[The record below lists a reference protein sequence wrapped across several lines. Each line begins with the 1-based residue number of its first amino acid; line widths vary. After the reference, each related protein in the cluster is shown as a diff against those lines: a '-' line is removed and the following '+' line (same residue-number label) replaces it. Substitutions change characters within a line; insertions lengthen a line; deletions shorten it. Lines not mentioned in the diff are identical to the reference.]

1 MLSDQSYRRNSISKV
16 ELWRNRPFSEEL
28 PAFSPQMSSVYPYP
42 WELSLQM
49 ASEDSFPLELS
60 PITHILGFPV

>member
-60 PITHILGFPV
+60 PRTDILGFAV

>member
-1 MLSDQSYRRNSISKV
+1 MLLMKSYRRNSISKV

-28 PAFSPQMSSVYPYP
+28 PAFSPQMTSVYPYS